1 MRSASTRGEKT
12 LRTLCA
18 LLLIITLLPTGAMRA
33 YAQDAEMASEIIG
46 QETVV
51 EARESGLAPGS
62 QMATVPQPVPA
73 SELAPQPALPSGPDP
88 ESTPTTEAATSGS
101 TSSPAS
107 ASSSAS
113 GSTFGTE
120 SASGSEPSASSVP
133 KEAADSTTLTFAR
146 VTDKQFAALGGEEE
160 FLKEF
165 KAYLEKKH
173 PAGTFVAALE
183 TFDTTEEGVNAVF
196 EMDDAKRSLIKVGY
210 TPQTKTY
217 AFEKLDRDAEGEELS
232 LSDEET
238 IAEGEQLDGA
248 KDAEEASDADS
259 ADDAHDANESEDARI
274 DQKPES
280 TNDAETPEDADSME
294 DPDDADESEEAFV
307 DQGPQG
313 NPLAFLSESIVP
325 LASPPQSIVGRFTL
339 DDWFYSNSSQANVA
353 FPGWLSI
360 NGYEVVSYGSNQ
372 DANNRRFYCI
382 SPGAANWGDT
392 ANANN
397 RSGTVYATWQYDDVN
412 AGVSWYQVNYIIPDI
427 QPAAPGN
434 IYGVQYL
441 GQGRIAIRQSFKGE
455 LLVGK
460 IMYTNPATL
469 PDDVYSLAGTT
480 FILSRSSVRPAD
492 FNDANAVATFKFAS
506 NPTDGQWGTY
516 SNYWYVRPLVS
527 AVKSGF
533 GGVGT
538 DRLTGVDPGT
548 YYLHEY
554 MNPAWGMSSG
564 AAWKDQSYTHAAVKV
579 PAGGSAIV
587 DFVNQPKGVLEI
599 YKATADSVLT
609 SDNARYSLAGAH
621 YGVYAT
627 NADAVADTNRVSVLT
642 TDESGYAKSDYLDQG
657 SYHVKEITASPG
669 YLRDPQVYSVT
680 LNSVILA
687 ARVDSRE
694 VPAGDSVVMVVQK
707 FDATT
712 GEAWGKDDPEGA
724 SLAGARFT
732 VRYYDGS
739 YTTAA
744 EAEKSG
750 APTRTWIVETKKGGL
765 ARLQSDYLVAGSDK
779 LYYNS
784 QGDATLPL
792 GTLLIQETK
801 APDAYLLPAP
811 NPVSIMRLYLDDGV
825 FKRSIVTDGVTTDY
839 VERLNTLRVKEQP
852 RRLIVC
858 KRDAADGGLL
868 AGAEFTLYRES
879 VKGKGDWKEVARRT
893 TDATGYAE
901 YNPIAIGSYK
911 LVETKAPDGYLL
923 PSETGMSDARVFVLD
938 ETSTDSVIEFT
949 FEDHKRPASEVIKLD
964 ASSGEPLGGARF
976 ALYSHPVT
984 LKDGLVATNTSAIAA
999 NSSGWAEVARVT
1011 TDGSG
1016 KATFGELPFGYYKLV
1031 ELSAPAGYLLPSE
1044 AGFADEHF
1052 FVLDG
1057 SSGSLLTLRFEDYKK
1072 PAPELLKLD
1081 AKTGEPLGG
1090 AQFALYSHPVKLKD
1104 GFIATNI
1111 STITSNSIAW
1121 TEVIRLTT
1129 DDTGKAMLP
1138 KLPFGYYRLIELA
1151 APEGYLL
1158 PSEAGFADEHFFILD
1173 ASTESPLTLT
1183 FEDYKKPISEVIKLD
1198 AKTGEPLGGAEF
1210 ALYSY
1215 PVELQDGSLTS
1226 DVSAVLADD
1235 PGWAEV
1241 ATATTDGTGKAN
1253 FGELLFGY
1261 YKLVEIKA
1269 PAGYLLPSEAG
1280 FADERFFT
1288 LDALTES
1295 PLVLMFEDYKKPV
1308 SEALK
1313 VDAKTS
1319 EPLGGAEFVLYS
1331 YPVKLQDGSVAS
1343 DVSSIVADDSGWAE
1357 IARVITGTKG
1367 KATFGEL
1374 PFGYYKL
1381 VEIKAPEGY
1390 LLPSEAGMSDEHF
1403 FILDAST
1410 ESPLTLTFED
1420 YKKLAPE
1427 VLKLDAK
1434 TSEPL
1439 GGAEFTLYSYPVKL
1453 QDGSLAS
1460 DVSDIPVDDPAWA
1473 EVTNAITDDTGKASF
1488 GELPFG
1494 YYKLVETKAPE
1505 GYLLPSEAGF
1515 TDEHFFILDASTEL
1529 PLVLTF
1535 EDYKK
1540 PVSEAFKVDAKTSE
1554 PLGGAEF
1561 ALYSYPVKLQDG
1573 SLASDVSAVLADDPG
1588 WAEVAHLTTDDTGK
1602 ASFGELPF
1610 GYYKL
1615 VETKAPG
1622 GYLLPSEAGF
1632 TDEHFFILDA
1642 STESPLVLTFK
1653 DHESVTP
1660 EVLKLS
1666 RDADEPLADTEFTL
1680 YRYPVEVKDGCI
1692 ITDVSAITAD
1702 DQAWAE
1708 VASVTTDDT
1717 GKAVFEDLPFG
1728 YYQIKETRPNPL
1740 YASSEESG
1748 DEGARLFVIDVNW
1761 TSEVQVFYNEKI
1773 HLSCEIYEDTIN
1785 VTSAGFRTDDED
1797 YLRVENV
1804 GAESYHYTLDFR
1816 STSNV
1821 RADEFTVVDALES
1834 VATGNVRL
1842 VELFTPVAQ
1851 GDTDGLFNLWYRTNL
1866 TDTSQVYSSANAMD
1880 SNPFNPNNPTGTQLW
1895 PSVGWRLWQA
1905 NLSSIATTRLSV
1917 SGLGLAPDEYIT
1929 ALRFEYGS
1937 VEVGFTTRDTCKQA
1951 LQVSKDSKSTLSDWA
1966 VNQER
1971 AGGQDVQSQTIVG
1984 ASIPMPA
1991 GALKP
1996 ATYLVTCS
2004 TALLPPTTIRDSA
2017 VVNIARN
2024 AVLSDVDRDTVKTT
2038 VIEPF
2043 MVKTEP
2049 TSPTDLVTLVEFG
2062 KPRAG
2067 ELPAT
2072 GDRGMLIGVAAI
2084 TVLLILA
2091 SVFLS
2096 RRRVSKNH
2104 STEPEYFSG

>member
-1 MRSASTRGEKT
+1 MWGKKT

-33 YAQDAEMASEIIG
+33 YAQDAEVASETVG
-46 QETVV
+46 QETIV
-51 EARESGLAPGS
+51 EVQESGFVPGP
-62 QMATVPQPVPA
+62 QAATVASQPAFVPEPV
-73 SELAPQPALPSGPDP
+73 SEPAPQPTSDS
-88 ESTPTTEAATSGS
+88 ESMLTAGATTLESASNS
-101 TSSPAS
+101 VS

-113 GSTFGTE
+113 GPVLGAE
-120 SASGSEPSASSVP
+120 SASGSDASVASVP
-133 KEAADSTTLTFAR
+133 KEAAEATTLTFACI
-146 VTDKQFAALGGEEE
+146 TDEQFVALGGEEK
-160 FLKEF
+160 FFKEF
-165 KAYLEKKH
+165 KTYLEKKH
-173 PAGTFVAALE
+173 PAGAFVAALE
-183 TFDTTEEGVNAVF
+183 TFETTEKGADAIF
-196 EMDDAKRSLIKVGY
+196 EMDDVKRSLIGVRY
-210 TPQTKTY
+210 AAQTETY
-217 AFEKLDRDAEGEELS
+217 VFERLDRDAAREELPS
-232 LSDEET
+232 SDENT
-238 IAEGEQLDGA
+238 IVEEEQPDGA
-248 KDAEEASDADS
+248 EDAKDGNDPDGANNANESEETLIDQEPENVKDAEAPEDADS
-259 ADDAHDANESEDARI
+259 AEDSDDANESE
-274 DQKPES
+274 
-280 TNDAETPEDADSME
+280 
-294 DPDDADESEEAFV
+294 EAFA
-307 DQGPQG
+307 DQGPQSD
-313 NPLAFLSESIVP
+313 PLALLRESIMP
-325 LASPPQSIVGRFTL
+325 LAAPPQSIVGRFTL
-339 DDWFYSNSSQANVA
+339 EDWFYATSSQTNVA

-360 NGYEVVSYGSNQ
+360 DGYEVVSYGSNQ
-372 DANNRRFYCI
+372 EGNDRRFYCI
-382 SPGAANWGDT
+382 SPGAANWGDI

-397 RSGTVYATWQYDDVN
+397 RSGTVYATWQSDDVN

-441 GQGRIAIRQSFKGE
+441 GRGRIAIRQSFKGE
-455 LLVGK
+455 LFVGK
-460 IMYTNPATL
+460 VMHTDPATL

-480 FILSRSSVRPAD
+480 FILSRSSARPAD
-492 FNDANAVATFKFAS
+492 FNDVNAVATFKFAS
-506 NPTDGQWGTY
+506 NPTDGQWMTY

-527 AVKSGF
+527 AVKSGL

-538 DRLTGVDPGT
+538 DKLTGIDPGT

-554 MNPAWGMSSG
+554 MSPAWGMSSG
-564 AAWKDQSYTHAAVKV
+564 AAWKDPSYTYATVRV
-579 PAGGSAIV
+579 PAGNSTIV
-587 DFVNQPKGVLEI
+587 DFVNQPKGVLEL
-599 YKATADSVLT
+599 YKSTADSVLT
-609 SDNARYSLAGAH
+609 ASNARYSLAGAR
-621 YGVYAT
+621 YAVYAT
-627 NADAVADTNRVSVLT
+627 NADAAADANRVSVLT
-642 TDESGYAKSDYLDQG
+642 TDESGYAKSEFLDQG
-657 SYHVKEITASPG
+657 TYYVKEIAASPG
-669 YLRDPQVYSVT
+669 YLRDPQVYSAV
-680 LNSVILA
+680 LDSAVLV
-687 ARVDSRE
+687 ARIDSRE

-712 GEAWGKDDPEGA
+712 GGAWGKDDPEGA

-750 APTRTWIVETKKGGL
+750 APTRKWVVETKKGGV
-765 ARLQSDYLVAGSDK
+765 ARLQSDYLVAGSDRF
-779 LYYNS
+779 YYNS
-784 QGDATLPL
+784 QGDVTLPL

-811 NPVSIMRLYLDDGV
+811 NPVSLMRLYLDGGV
-825 FKRSIVTDGVTTDY
+825 LKRSIVTDGVTTDY
-839 VERLNTLRVKEQP
+839 VERLNTLRIKDQP
-852 RRLIVC
+852 RRLLVC
-858 KRDAADGGLL
+858 KRDATGGELL

-879 VKGKGDWKEVARRT
+879 AKGKGDWKEVARRT
-893 TDATGYAE
+893 TDATGYVE
-901 YNPIAIGSYK
+901 YNPLAIGSYK
-911 LVETKAPDGYLL
+911 LVETKAPEGYLL

-949 FEDHKRPASEVIKLD
+949 FEDYRRPVAEVIKLD
-964 ASSGEPLGGARF
+964 ASDGKPLEGTRF
-976 ALYSHPVT
+976 ALSSHPIT
-984 LKDGLVATNTSAIAA
+984 LKDGLVATNTSGIAT
-999 NSSGWAEVARVT
+999 NSSAWTEIARVT
-1011 TDGSG
+1011 TGG
-1016 KATFGELPFGYYKLV
+1016 TGRATFGELPFGYYKLV
-1031 ELSAPAGYLLPSE
+1031 ELKASEGYLLPSE
-1044 AGFADEHF
+1044 TGMNDERF

-1057 SSGSLLTLRFEDYKK
+1057 SSGSLLSLRVEDYKSSV
-1072 PAPELLKLD
+1072 PELLKLD

-1090 AQFALYSHPVKLKD
+1090 AQFALYSHPVKLKE

-1111 STITSNSIAW
+1111 STITSSSIAW
-1121 TEVIRLTT
+1121 TEVVCLTT
-1129 DDTGKAMLP
+1129 DSTGKAVLP
-1138 KLPFGYYRLIELA
+1138 ILPFGYYKLVELK
-1151 APEGYLL
+1151 APTGYLL
-1158 PSEAGFADEHFFILD
+1158 PSEAGSTDEHLFVLD
-1173 ASTESPLTLT
+1173 ASTESPLILT

-1198 AKTGEPLGGAEF
+1198 AKTGEPLDGAEF

-1215 PVELQDGSLTS
+1215 PIELQ
-1226 DVSAVLADD
+1226 
-1235 PGWAEV
+1235 
-1241 ATATTDGTGKAN
+1241 
-1253 FGELLFGY
+1253 
-1261 YKLVEIKA
+1261 
-1269 PAGYLLPSEAG
+1269 
-1280 FADERFFT
+1280 
-1288 LDALTES
+1288 
-1295 PLVLMFEDYKKPV
+1295 
-1308 SEALK
+1308 
-1313 VDAKTS
+1313 
-1319 EPLGGAEFVLYS
+1319 
-1331 YPVKLQDGSVAS
+1331 QGSVAS
-1343 DVSSIVADDSGWAE
+1343 DVSSISADNSGWVE

-1381 VEIKAPEGY
+1381 VETKAPAGYLLPSEVGMSDEQFFTLDASTESPLVLTFEDYKKLVPEVLKLDAKTGELLSGAEFALYSYPVELLNGSVVSNTSAISAGDSGWIEIATATTDDTGKATFGELPFGYYKLVELAAPEGY
-1390 LLPSEAGMSDEHF
+1390 LLPSEAGFTDERF

-1410 ESPLTLTFED
+1410 KSPLILTFED
-1420 YKKLAPE
+1420 YKKPVSE
-1427 VLKLDAK
+1427 VIKLDAK
-1434 TSEPL
+1434 TGEPL
-1439 GGAEFTLYSYPVKL
+1439 GGAEFALYSYPVDL
-1453 QDGSLAS
+1453 WDGSLAS
-1460 DVSDIPVDDPAWA
+1460 DVSAIPVDDPAWA
-1473 EVTNAITDDTGKASF
+1473 EVTNAITDDTGKTSF

-1515 TDEHFFILDASTEL
+1515 TDEQFFILDASTESSL
-1529 PLVLTF
+1529 TLTF

-1540 PVSEAFKVDAKTSE
+1540 PVSEALKADAKTSE
-1554 PLGGAEF
+1554 LLGGAEF

-1573 SLASDVSAVLADDPG
+1573 SVASDVSSIVADDPA
-1588 WAEVAHLTTDDTGK
+1588 WAEVAIATTDDTGK
-1602 ASFGELPF
+1602 AGFGELPF
-1610 GYYKL
+1610 GYYRL
-1615 VETKAPG
+1615 VETKAPA

-1632 TDEHFFILDA
+1632 TDEHFFVLDA
-1642 STESPLVLTFK
+1642 STESPLTLTFK
-1653 DHESVTP
+1653 DYESVTP

-1666 RDADEPLADTEFTL
+1666 RDADEPLADTEFAL
-1680 YRYPVEVKDGCI
+1680 YRYPVEVKDGCVT
-1692 ITDVSAITAD
+1692 TDVSAIAAD

-1748 DEGARLFVIDVNW
+1748 DEGARFFVIDANW

-1895 PSVGWRLWQA
+1895 PSVGWRLWQT

-1951 LQVSKDSKSTLSDWA
+1951 LQVSKDSKSTLSDWTA
-1966 VNQER
+1966 NQES
-1971 AGGQDVQSQTIVG
+1971 AGGPDIQPQTTEG
-1984 ASIPMPA
+1984 TSIPMPA

-2049 TSPTDLVTLVEFG
+2049 TPPTDLVTLVEFS

-2072 GDRGMLIGVAAI
+2072 GDRGALIGVTLIA
-2084 TVLLILA
+2084 VLLILA
-2091 SVFLS
+2091 SAFLS
-2096 RRRVSKNH
+2096 RRRVVG
-2104 STEPEYFSG
+2104 TIR